1 MKRQRRQKVALI
13 TALLSGGCL
22 LGTGDC
28 IPDNY
33 LKGLISDTADD
44 LGDFLMDALILE
56 PFETAVDL
64 TIEGMK

>member
-1 MKRQRRQKVALI
+1 MKRQQRRRVAMI

-28 IPDNY
+28 IPNNY
-33 LKGLISDTADD
+33 LKGLVSNTAND
-44 LGDFLMDALILE
+44 LGDFLIDALIVQ
-56 PFETAVDL
+56 PFESAVDL